1 MLETRPACLCA
12 VAAQVGDPG
21 LGKSQLLQ
29 AAAAAAPR
37 GVYVC
42 GNTSS
47 AAGLTVSVV
56 RENGEVRANAWVCSG
71 GWSRPVRR

>member
-1 MLETRPACLCA
+1 MLSPP
-12 VAAQVGDPG
+12 QVGDPG

-56 RENGEVRANAWVCSG
+56 RENGEVGAGAG
-71 GWSRPVRR
+71 GWCGRAH

>member
-1 MLETRPACLCA
+1 MPVPTCPT
-12 VAAQVGDPG
+12 QVGDPG
-21 LGKSQLLQ
+21 LGQSQLLQ

-56 RENGEVRANAWVCSG
+56 RENGEVSEGGRA
-71 GWSRPVRR
+71 

>member
-1 MLETRPACLCA
+1 MCSPNTPTVRHRQ
-12 VAAQVGDPG
+12 AQVGDPG

-56 RENGEVRANAWVCSG
+56 RENGEVRQGRTPGCW
-71 GWSRPVRR
+71 